1 LGLYNGRSSK
11 TLRNDKK
18 LLIMGASWFQQ
29 VGYGKTLNDAYNSA
43 CEEAEVEYGHQE
55 GYNGTISTTTGVNDV
70 TEKYKKSKFDS
81 VDQYIRSQVEVLGKR
96 DCCAICLQEPVG
108 NKNKTKSQVEHIVTP
123 GTKKWVLKYTVR
135 HGDHFIGSW
144 NTKGDAVKD
153 ARRYTENNQ
162 VATTIEMEKVLDKGS
177 NRVAIIKYKKAPT
190 EKPGKWM
197 FFGWAAE

>member
-1 LGLYNGRSSK
+1 LDYVLK
-11 TLRNDKK
+11 IK
-18 LLIMGASWFQQ
+18 IMGATWFQES
-29 VGYGKTLNDAYNSA
+29 GSGKTLQDAYKSL
-43 CEEAEVEYGHQE
+43 CEIAEDEYGHQE

-190 EKPGKWM
+190 ERPGRWV
-197 FFGWAAE
+197 FFGYAAE

>member
-1 LGLYNGRSSK
+1 
-11 TLRNDKK
+11 
-18 LLIMGASWFQQ
+18 MGATWFQES
-29 VGYGKTLNDAYNSA
+29 GSGKTLQDAYKSL
-43 CEEAEVEYGHQE
+43 CEIAEDEYGHQE

-190 EKPGKWM
+190 ERPGRWV
-197 FFGWAAE
+197 FFGYAAE

>member
-1 LGLYNGRSSK
+1 VE
-11 TLRNDKK
+11 
-18 LLIMGASWFQQ
+18 I
-29 VGYGKTLNDAYNSA
+29 LN
-43 CEEAEVEYGHQE
+43 
-55 GYNGTISTTTGVNDV
+55 
-70 TEKYKKSKFDS
+70 
-81 VDQYIRSQVEVLGKR
+81 KR
-96 DCCAICLQEPVG
+96 DCCSICLQEPVG

-190 EKPGKWM
+190 ERLGKWM